1 MMSKKSIVQ
10 SDRQRPR
17 AIELMKGIYASHIAD
32 PRCGKGENCPMM
44 LNLKSRIEEEE
55 RILNSERN
63 SPRSFGLE

>member
-1 MMSKKSIVQ
+1 
-10 SDRQRPR
+10 
-17 AIELMKGIYASHIAD
+17 MKGIYASHIAD